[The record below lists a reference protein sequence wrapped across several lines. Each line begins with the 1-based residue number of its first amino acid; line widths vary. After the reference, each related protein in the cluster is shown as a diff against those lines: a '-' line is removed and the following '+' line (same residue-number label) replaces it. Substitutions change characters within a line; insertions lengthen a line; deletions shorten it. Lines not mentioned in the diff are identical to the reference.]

1 MMILEEPSEQKGM
14 AAHGEII
21 TDCNYNAPQEDLKSD
36 PQTHVESKEEGTMK
50 MDGDVEDGR
59 QNGA

>member
-1 MMILEEPSEQKGM
+1 MT
-14 AAHGEII
+14 AHGETI
-21 TDCNYNAPQEDLKSD
+21 TDCNYNAPQKDLKSD
-36 PQTHVESKEEGTMK
+36 PQAHVEPRKEEIMK